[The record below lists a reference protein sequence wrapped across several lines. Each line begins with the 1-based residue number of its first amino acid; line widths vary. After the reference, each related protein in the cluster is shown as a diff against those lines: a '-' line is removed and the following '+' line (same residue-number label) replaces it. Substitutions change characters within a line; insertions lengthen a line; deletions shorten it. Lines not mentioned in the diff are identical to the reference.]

1 MEAILTTNYEGLSMI
16 KRLALEILD
25 NLKIKIINDDCDDS
39 EIMEAMTK
47 YHPSVN
53 KEYFNPKDYC
63 NYDEALKILKL
74 SNNRA
79 KLKQLCDEYGIECV
93 YVKNRPLGFPKKD
106 IERLAE
112 IQSEEI
118 KKRERKEK
126 RKQGQRKFLW

>member
-16 KRLALEILD
+16 KRLALDFLD

-39 EIMEAMTK
+39 EIMDVMTK

-93 YVKNRPLGFPKKD
+93 HVKNRPLGFPKKD